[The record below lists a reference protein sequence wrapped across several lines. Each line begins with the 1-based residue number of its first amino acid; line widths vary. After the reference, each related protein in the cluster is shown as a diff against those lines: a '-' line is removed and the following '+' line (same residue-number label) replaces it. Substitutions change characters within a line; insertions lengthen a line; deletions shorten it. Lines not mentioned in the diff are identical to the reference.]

1 MLNLSHIYG
10 IYIML
15 ECLFKKLFNQTWKSP
30 ILNTFKFWPLLFEV
44 KLINKNLWKRSWFP
58 YYKTVDWKEQISKSS
73 SLSGSNIIARYIN
86 LSDDK
91 TKKIRIKMKCRKK
104 DRLDNIKKLHQI
116 SKMTEKELN
125 SLQIED
131 DFIFIIKNNNPIDA
145 HFKEDNINDEDFPD
159 YLKKNFKIGQINIK
173 KWIKKHK

>member
-1 MLNLSHIYG
+1 
-10 IYIML
+10 
-15 ECLFKKLFNQTWKSP
+15 
-30 ILNTFKFWPLLFEV
+30 
-44 KLINKNLWKRSWFP
+44 
-58 YYKTVDWKEQISKSS
+58 
-73 SLSGSNIIARYIN
+73 
-86 LSDDK
+86 
-91 TKKIRIKMKCRKK
+91 MKCRKK

-116 SKMTEKELN
+116 SKMTEEELN

-159 YLKKNFKIGQINIK
+159 YLKKNFKIGQINIE